1 MTAMDPLCLLL
12 GINPKRLSKEK
23 NLFLE
28 AECFA
33 RLYTQFENLFR
44 KQHEQYFRLMKF
56 NLYKENTM
64 LGEHFGRLFMQ
75 QMLSEGSY
83 TLPGI
88 ARYID
93 MPEELVRE
101 VQMGINAYPSA
112 FLLRRVIEL
121 DRCERRDFYRGLLKE
136 SLQLDP

>member
-75 QMLSEGSY
+75 
-83 TLPGI
+83 
-88 ARYID
+88 
-93 MPEELVRE
+93 
-101 VQMGINAYPSA
+101 
-112 FLLRRVIEL
+112 
-121 DRCERRDFYRGLLKE
+121 
-136 SLQLDP
+136 